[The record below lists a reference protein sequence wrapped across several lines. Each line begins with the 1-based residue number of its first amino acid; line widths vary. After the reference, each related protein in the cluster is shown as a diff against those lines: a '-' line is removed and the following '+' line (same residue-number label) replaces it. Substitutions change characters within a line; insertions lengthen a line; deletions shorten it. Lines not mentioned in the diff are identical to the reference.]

1 MTQPIFYKHF
11 KKNFIYVLAI
21 LFLLEQIFTGFHHKF
36 LHQTDQQNSL
46 KTSVKNNLSTPINS
60 NHHNSEN
67 DCFICSFLN
76 FYQFFL
82 PTLNSLSLFAG
93 NILVLLFFLNCQIL
107 PNKKTIFIKSRAP
120 PRLF

>member
-21 LFLLEQIFTGFHHKF
+21 LFLLEQIFVGFHHKF
-36 LHQTDQQNSL
+36 SHQINSQNSS
-46 KTSVKNNLSTPINS
+46 KISFQNNLSTPPSS
-60 NHHNSEN
+60 NHHNSEK
-67 DCFICSFLN
+67 DCFICVLLN

-82 PTLNSLSLFAG
+82 PNLNSYNFFIG
-93 NILVLLFFLNCQIL
+93 NILILLFFINCQFL
-107 PNKKTIFIKSRAP
+107 PSKNAIFIKSRAP